1 VYVGGTPEG
10 VGGTSLSSPL
20 ALGVWARLQSAHA
33 NALGFAGPKL
43 FAANSTA
50 AFHDIILGDT
60 GPYPAT
66 PGDDYAT
73 GIGTFDVG
81 QAATLVQ

>member
-1 VYVGGTPEG
+1 
-10 VGGTSLSSPL
+10 
-20 ALGVWARLQSAHA
+20 LGVWARLQSGHA

-43 FAANSTA
+43 FAANATA

-73 GIGTFDVG
+73 GIGTFDVA
-81 QAATLVQ
+81 QAATLIQ